1 MKSKNY
7 LCVFIKDMLNKSEI
21 LNQSMILGNFI
32 SFFLLILSFKFY
44 NLDKKGSNTRMLTL
58 MPSLFEKYS
67 DTLNWKIEL
76 SLEAITDQSG
86 TSTGFSSL
94 ILLRNQVP
102 KNGTCAIY
110 PTRGYAMDTLFNISC
125 SNWTDPDG
133 FIAKYEYFG
142 EYV

>member
-1 MKSKNY
+1 M
-7 LCVFIKDMLNKSEI
+7 
-21 LNQSMILGNFI
+21 
-32 SFFLLILSFKFY
+32 
-44 NLDKKGSNTRMLTL
+44 DKKGSNTRMLTL